1 MSHTY
6 KYNISLNVAA
16 ARERNHMEYFYG
28 HVHNFY
34 GHGVFIIIV
43 HLHDVTA
50 YWCFGWSPAAARA
63 RFFHDIVTEKTA
75 LSVRKFIETQ

>member
-16 ARERNHMEYFYG
+16 AREKNHMEYFYG

-34 GHGVFIIIV
+34 GHGVFIV